1 LTFTNQETLVVF
13 IIFFATFR
21 SKAAKILV

>member
-1 LTFTNQETLVVF
+1 MFTNQETLVVF

-21 SKAAKILV
+21 SNAAKFYV